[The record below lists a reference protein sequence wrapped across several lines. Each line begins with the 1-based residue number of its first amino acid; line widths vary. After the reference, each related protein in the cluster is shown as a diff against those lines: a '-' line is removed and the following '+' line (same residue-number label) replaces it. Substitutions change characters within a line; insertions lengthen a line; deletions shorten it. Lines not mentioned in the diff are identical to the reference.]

1 MNEDKNKVLL
11 KIIDAQQKQLENSQ
25 QQVSALTKELVKL
38 STLIEKLD
46 TNE

>member
-25 QQVSALTKELVKL
+25 QQVSTLTKELVKL
-38 STLIEKLD
+38 STLVEKLG